1 MEEELAG
8 WVGCSREAV
17 SRALQSLQ
25 SMHELGWLGTERR
38 KITVIDLE
46 ALRARAA

>member
-17 SRALQSLQ
+17 SRALQS
-25 SMHELGWLGTERR
+25 MRELGWLGTERR